1 MSNTSPFGTN
11 LNIYTPIST
20 NGVYNANIRF
30 ISNTY
35 SSSYTSI
42 YSIDTTNNIMPE
54 YVIYDKDDC
63 LMTSVDGIKYSEFG
77 SLDSLDVDV
86 MFYLHYPLESIKWC
100 KDKAAELKYKVDK
113 KYVDVNFAVMNSD
126 CRLSSCYKG
135 SIDEV
140 NNMLYY
146 TTWLGFR
153 NKGRFVK
160 KLYPRSFLEKRQRVL
175 RGILSYL
182 SRTAHRKDIKK
193 VLGKYD
199 QSVDLFKN
207 ISIKEITELNKNNVT
222 YQDFCKFMAF
232 QFAQLDA
239 LNKDIE
245 IFTKQDAVNRYP
257 ELYEFIYRKSENAD
271 LVEELQKRYIEL
283 FESSKI
289 WSYSNDYLRQYALD
303 DTTND
308 ISLTSKNVFNN
319 SWIYPNCITLPLKN
333 ISQSEYLKIIY
344 ADNTNV
350 KTMKIIINNNGYI
363 SYFNLDSSILTL
375 EEIIKIET
383 IHINAL
389 NELRKGLK

>member
-1 MSNTSPFGTN
+1 MATFWDSFLPPINPNYTTIGGTYMS
-11 LNIYTPIST
+11 
-20 NGVYNANIRF
+20 NIRF
-30 ISNTY
+30 ISNQNSIPVTY
-35 SSSYTSI
+35 SSGYNSQYLFGGVSM
-42 YSIDTTNNIMPE
+42 IDYDEMD
-54 YVIYDKDDC
+54 VIE
-63 LMTSVDGIKYSEFG
+63 GIKYSEFG
-77 SLDSLDVDV
+77 SLDSTDVDI
-86 MFYLHYPLESIKWC
+86 MFYLHNPLESIKWC
-100 KDKAAELKYKVDK
+100 KDKAAELKYKVNK
-113 KYVDVNFAVMNSD
+113 KYVDVNFVVCNSD
-126 CRLSSCYKG
+126 ARISSCYKG

-153 NKGRFVK
+153 NKGRYVK

-199 QSVDLFKN
+199 QSVDLFKS

-222 YQDFCKFMAF
+222 YQDFCKFLAF

-271 LVEELQKRYIEL
+271 LVEELQKRHIEL

-289 WSYSNDYLRQYALD
+289 WSYSNDYLRQYTLD
-303 DTTND
+303 DTTNN

-333 ISQSEYLKIIY
+333 ISQSEYLKNVY
-344 ADNTNV
+344 TNSKNV
-350 KTMKIIINNNGYI
+350 KIINNNGYI
-363 SYFNLDSSILTL
+363 SYFNLDSSTLTL